1 MVLDSAFHHR
11 PWEESH
17 CVKHKLA
24 QNVPF
29 FATERSEK
37 LASFCTKSLIKKTKL
52 SCLVAQPLRLS
63 SLTSSLLLL
72 MVQVSDWSDSCC
84 RQQEVGL
91 NWIEKIA
98 TRKSLNITGVF

>member
-37 LASFCTKSLIKKTKL
+37 LASFCRKSLIKKHVDMFGCSAIAPVVFDL
-52 SCLVAQPLRLS
+52 LPAAADGAGERLV
-63 SLTSSLLLL
+63 
-72 MVQVSDWSDSCC
+72 
-84 RQQEVGL
+84 
-91 NWIEKIA
+91 
-98 TRKSLNITGVF
+98 